1 MRGRVRVREKKP
13 KGEEE
18 DGEEDGER
26 EMKAEGKRQRKGK
39 LEEGG
44 RRWAP
49 VLASVIRCERC
60 FGVTRV
66 H

>member
-1 MRGRVRVREKKP
+1 VKRVRGRVREKKP

-18 DGEEDGER
+18 DGEGDG
-26 EMKAEGKRQRKGK
+26 EMKAERERWRKGK
-39 LEEGG
+39 LGEGG
-44 RRWAP
+44 SRWAP
-49 VLASVIRCERC
+49 VLASVILCERC